1 MVKEKEAFLITLMK
15 ITDGMIIAGAFILSY
30 FIDGYLRP
38 LLHLRE
44 LAFASSLDIYGAF
57 YFLNRNILIFLSSI
71 LFWILTL
78 SFLGVYNNFRTKR
91 FLQVALTTIKAGV
104 LATIVL
110 GSVIF
115 ITKMTLTSRFFISLF
130 FITSTLLLIFEKKL
144 FMYFGK
150 LVRKNGHNL
159 INLLI
164 VGTGRRAQEFIKV
177 VKANSDW
184 GLRIVGLID
193 DEEEKVGTTVM
204 GYKVIGMLKDIPRI
218 LHEKVVDRVVF
229 VVPRLWLNRIEE
241 PILACETE
249 GVSTCVSVDLYNLNI
264 AKVHQTDF
272 GGFPLLEFDTFRAK
286 EWQLFIKRVI
296 DILVSIIG
304 LIISIPIFIIV
315 SIIIKLTSPGPVLFK
330 QERCGLNGR
339 RFILY
344 KFRSMHVGAEMRRR
358 ELERQNEMNGPVF
371 KMKRDP
377 RVTPF
382 GRILRK
388 FSIDEL
394 PQLINVLKGDMSI
407 VGPRP
412 PLPVEVEM
420 YEVWQRRRLSLKPGI
435 TCIWQVSGRNKVD
448 FEEWMNMDL
457 KYIDNWSLWLDFKI
471 MFKTIFVVLFG
482 YGAY

>member
-15 ITDGMIIAGAFILSY
+15 IADGAIVAISFLSSFLIVGHVRSY
-30 FIDGYLRP
+30 FKLG
-38 LLHLRE
+38 E
-44 LAFASSLDIYGAF
+44 MAFAPSFDLYGAL
-57 YFLNRNILIFLSSI
+57 YFLNKNILIFLSSVVAWV
-71 LFWILTL
+71 LVL
-78 SFLGVYNNFRTKR
+78 SFLKVYENFRTKR
-91 FLQVALTTIKAGV
+91 FTQVAATTVKAGILV
-104 LATIVL
+104 TIIL
-110 GSVIF
+110 GSIIF
-115 ITKMTLTSRFFISLF
+115 ITKMTLTSRLFIGLF
-130 FITSTLLLIFEKKL
+130 SIVCTLSLIFEKKL

-164 VGTGRRAQEFIKV
+164 VGTGKRAQEFIKV
-177 VKANSDW
+177 VKANSEW

-193 DEEEKVGTTVM
+193 DDEERVGTTVM
-204 GYKVIGMLKDIPRI
+204 GYKVIGRLKDIPRI
-218 LHEKVVDRVVF
+218 LHEKVVDKVVF

-264 AKVHQTDF
+264 AKVHQTNF

-286 EWQLFIKRVI
+286 EWQLFIKRLI
-296 DILVSIIG
+296 DIFVSVIG

-358 ELERQNEMNGPVF
+358 ELERQNEMKGPVF

-377 RVTPF
+377 RVTSV

-420 YEVWQRRRLSLKPGI
+420 YKVWQRRRLSLKPGI

-457 KYIDNWSLWLDFKI
+457 RYIDNWSLWLDFKI
-471 MFKTIFVVLFG
+471 MLKTIFVVLFG